1 MDGAGNVYL
10 SDEFGGM
17 IEVVDP
23 QGSVKAKFGSKG
35 DKHTARVGAL
45 AVDGKGHI
53 FAETGEGLD
62 VFDQGGSFIKTIDT
76 SALHGGLRSFAISS
90 KGHLFVLGNDRVAE
104 LEIGTL
110 P

>member
-10 SDEFGGM
+10 SDEFGGSIQVM
-17 IEVVDP
+17 DP
-23 QGSVKAKFGSKG
+23 QGAIKSKFGSKK
-35 DKHTARVGAL
+35 DAHLNHVGAI

-53 FAETGEGLD
+53 FAETNEGLD
-62 VFDQGGSFIKTIDT
+62 VFDQGGAFIKTMDT
-76 SALHGGLRSFAISS
+76 SGILSLRSFAISV
-90 KGHLFVLGNDRVAE
+90 KNHLFVLGNDKVTE